1 MVSLVGRWMLMVGA
15 AASACTLVP
24 VAAPAHAQSW
34 GASSCRGL
42 EGRERTRCE
51 RARQSNDN
59 RWDRDRNRGQRDR
72 ERERRKDAKADG
84 VVAGVIGTVL
94 IGGIIAAATSGKKKP
109 KDDDRARRE
118 YCMDRYGSYDER
130 SDSYRA
136 SDGRWYRCE

>member
-1 MVSLVGRWMLMVGA
+1 MFSLVGRWTMMAGA
-15 AASACTLVP
+15 AASAFTLVP
-24 VAAPAHAQSW
+24 IAAPVHAQNW
-34 GASSCRGL
+34 GAPSCRGL
-42 EGRERTRCE
+42 EGRERVRCE
-51 RARQSNDN
+51 RAREQHDS
-59 RWDRDRNRGQRDR
+59 RWDDDRSRNKR

-94 IGGIIAAATSGKKKP
+94 IGGIIAAATSGGKKK
-109 KDDDRARRE
+109 KADRNRRD